1 MEKETFLT
9 SLLYNQG
16 LYRDDFRVTGYE
28 FGKGKK
34 SVCIVGA
41 MRGNEVQQHA
51 NTSVFKLVKA

>member
-1 MEKETFLT
+1 MKRYVKKKVIYEIK
-9 SLLYNQG
+9 G